1 MGLTGTP
8 AWLRVSPEEV
18 GWVHPNPR
26 IRDSRCRAFRPREPG
41 LAAWPRGRFE
51 YVRNANRNVRDF
63 FYVFSVVAIFVVLA
77 TTLNGCLDV
86 VMAMHRS

>member
-1 MGLTGTP
+1 
-8 AWLRVSPEEV
+8 
-18 GWVHPNPR
+18 
-26 IRDSRCRAFRPREPG
+26 
-41 LAAWPRGRFE
+41 
-51 YVRNANRNVRDF
+51 VRNANRNVRDF